1 MPIHNPS
8 VSKAVTLVRKAVD
21 EVVNNSD
28 VLQDDD
34 ELKFDIGANEDWEAV
49 FILLNIS
56 VSDTPN
62 MAVGFTVP
70 GGATFYCYIITMA
83 TGGTGFVMANLPR
96 AGIPHTIDAETTI
109 TLNAIIRIIVVNG
122 ATPGVV
128 QLQWAQGSATAE
140 DTTMKE
146 NSLLMAHKLQ

>member
-1 MPIHNPS
+1 MPIRNPS

-62 MAVGFTVP
+62 MKLQIAVP
-70 GGATFYCYIITMA
+70 SGATYYCQIVMSKTD
-83 TGGTGFVMANLPR
+83 GTGIIYPNAPR
-96 AGIPHTIDAETTI
+96 AGIPHAIDAETTLM
-109 TLNAIIRIIVVNG
+109 LNAVLRVIVVNG

-128 QLQWAQGSATAE
+128 QLQWAQDTATAE